1 MVWPDT
7 PTARTSPRTPC
18 IDACGGTNAARGDW
32 IKDALKIR
40 ALLWLLGVIAL
51 GAILAGLAGSG
62 RLTVRTDLM
71 ALLPTPQHDALVNA
85 TVHRMSTF
93 GQRRV
98 TVLLSGD
105 SEAHRRRAVDAMA
118 NVLTASPA
126 FDQVIAR
133 ADDALSSGQRNH
145 LNQLYF
151 AHRFHLLAPADAEA
165 LATLA
170 KAPAQ
175 SADASRAREH
185 FTSRAQGRLYG
196 LGVSGGG
203 RFIDDPFGLAEA
215 YQRTALPNPAPN
227 LRIAGDGAFYV
238 VGPHGRRSDVM
249 FAETRHNPFSLASE
263 SQATTALAKARAA
276 AHAAA
281 PEATI
286 RISGVVRHAAV
297 AAKRAKFEMSVIGT
311 GSLIGIILL
320 MFWAFGRVRPFALSL
335 AAVGGGILLAVVVTD
350 LVFGGIHML
359 TLVFGTS
366 LVGVSIDYCLHF
378 FAQRLATPD
387 PATALARVR
396 RPVLLG
402 LVTSVIAYGGMVI
415 APFPGLRQI
424 AVFTATGLIGGW
436 LGMLLL
442 LPGAGGPAPRPGRA
456 LRLAALWRSHGPARL
471 AAGHERVLVGVLSAI
486 ALVLGGFALWQLSPD
501 DSVRVLY
508 NPPAQL
514 LKTDREVASL
524 LGSTLSTHAVVVS
537 GKTSAR
543 VLATE
548 KKLTDQLGAGPHPAA
563 SVRAIT
569 DAYPPLAEQKHNY
582 ARLSRT
588 LYAPHGAATQVLS
601 GAGFKP
607 QQIAEARHAFTQAK
621 GRTLSLADWLA
632 SPASLGLR
640 GLWLGRVNGA
650 DASIIR
656 IDRIND
662 AARFHHIVAQYPDA
676 QYIDSVARI
685 SSLLSHY
692 RRLATWLLGL
702 EYILAWLV
710 LWRAF
715 GARGALALL
724 LPPALASIAVLAIF
738 AATGATFALFN
749 LVALILLLGLG
760 ADYGIFLRTAPA
772 DHAPAMLAVGLS
784 VATTLLAF
792 GLLGVS
798 HTPALH
804 EFGLTL
810 ALGLTFTFL
819 LASLLGRPSAGTPDP
834 AQD

>member
-1 MVWPDT
+1 M
-7 PTARTSPRTPC
+7 
-18 IDACGGTNAARGDW
+18 
-32 IKDALKIR
+32 KIR

-51 GAILAGLAGSG
+51 GALLAGLASSG
-62 RLTVRTDLM
+62 RLTVRTDFM

-85 TVHRMSTF
+85 AVHRMSSF
-93 GQRRV
+93 GERRV
-98 TVLLSGD
+98 TILLSGD
-105 SEAHRRRAVDAMA
+105 TEAHRRRAADAIA
-118 NVLTASPA
+118 NVLKASPA

-133 ADDALSSGQRNH
+133 ADDALSSGQRRH
-145 LNQLYF
+145 LSRLYF
-151 AHRFHLLAPADAEA
+151 AHRFHLLAPADARA

-170 KAPAQ
+170 HASKG
-175 SADASRAREH
+175 SADARRAREH
-185 FTSRAQGRLYG
+185 FTHRAQARLYG
-196 LGVSGGG
+196 LGISGGG

-227 LRIAGDGAFYV
+227 LRITGDGTFYV
-238 VGPHGRRSDVM
+238 VGPQGRRSDVM
-249 FAETRHNPFSLASE
+249 FARTRHNPFSLASE
-263 SQATTALAKARAA
+263 SQAATALGKARAA

-281 PEATI
+281 PGATL
-286 RISGVVRHAAV
+286 RISGAVRHAAV
-297 AAKRAKFEMSVIGT
+297 AAKRAKFEMSVIGS
-311 GSLIGIILL
+311 GSLIGIVLL
-320 MFWAFGRVRPFALSL
+320 MIWAFGRVRPFALSL

-436 LGMLLL
+436 LGMWLL

-471 AAGHERVLVGVLSAI
+471 AAGRERALVAVLSAL
-486 ALVLGGFALWQLSPD
+486 ALALGGFALWQLSPD

-514 LKTDREVASL
+514 LKTDHQVANL
-524 LGSTLSTHAVVVS
+524 LGSTLSTRAIVIS
-537 GKTSAR
+537 STTQAQ
-543 VLATE
+543 VLASQR
-548 KKLTDQLGAGPHPAA
+548 KLVDQLASGSHPAA
-563 SVRAIT
+563 AVRAIT
-569 DAYPPLAEQKHNY
+569 DAYPPIAQQQHNY
-582 ARLSRT
+582 SRLAQT
-588 LYAPHGAATQVLS
+588 LYAPHGALSQVLAE
-601 GAGFKP
+601 AGFKP
-607 QQIAEARHAFTQAK
+607 QQIAEARHAFVQAQ
-621 GRTLSLADWLA
+621 GNTLSLADWLA
-632 SPASLGLR
+632 SPASMGLR
-640 GLWLGRVNGA
+640 GLWLGRVDGKKA
-650 DASIIR
+650 AIIR

-662 AARFHHIVAQYPDA
+662 PARLHHIVTQYPTA
-676 QYIDSVARI
+676 RYIDSVARI

-692 RRLATWLLGL
+692 RRLATWVLGL
-702 EYILAWLV
+702 EYVLAWLV

-772 DHAPAMLAVGLS
+772 DHAPVMLAVGLS

-792 GLLGVS
+792 GLLGLS

-819 LASLLGRPSAGTPDP
+819 LASLLGRAAPDTSPSK
-834 AQD
+834 QE

>member
-1 MVWPDT
+1 M
-7 PTARTSPRTPC
+7 
-18 IDACGGTNAARGDW
+18 
-32 IKDALKIR
+32 KIR
-40 ALLWLLGVIAL
+40 AALWLLGVIAL

-105 SEAHRRRAVDAMA
+105 TEAHRRRALQAMA
-118 NVLTASPA
+118 GVLSASPA

-133 ADDALSSGQRNH
+133 ADDALSNGQRKH
-145 LNQLYF
+145 LTQLYF
-151 AHRFHLLAPADAEA
+151 GHRFHLLAPADAKA

-170 KAPAQ
+170 KAPAGSQ
-175 SADASRAREH
+175 KAERAREY
-185 FTSRAQGRLYG
+185 FTNRAEGRLYG
-196 LGVSGGG
+196 LGVGGGG
-203 RFIDDPFGLAEA
+203 RFVDDPFGLAEA
-215 YQRTALPNPAPN
+215 YQRATLPNPAPN
-227 LRIAGDGAFYV
+227 LRIAGDGTFYV
-238 VGPHGRRSDVM
+238 VDKQGQRIDVM
-249 FAETRHNPFSLASE
+249 FAETRDNPFSLASE
-263 SQATTALAKARAA
+263 SQATTALRHARAA
-276 AHAAA
+276 AQAAA
-281 PEATI
+281 PKADI

-311 GSLIGIILL
+311 GSLIGIIVL
-320 MFWAFGRVRPFALSL
+320 MLWAFGRVRPFVLSL
-335 AAVGGGILLAVVVTD
+335 AAVGGGILLAAVVTD
-350 LVFGGIHML
+350 VVFGSIHML

-456 LRLAALWRSHGPARL
+456 LRLAGLWRSHGPSRL
-471 AAGHERVLVGVLSAI
+471 AIGHERRLIAGLSGLAI
-486 ALVLGGFALWQLSPD
+486 VLGGFALWQLSPD

-508 NPPAQL
+508 NPPPQL
-514 LKTDREVASL
+514 LKTDRQVANL
-524 LGSTLSTHAVVVS
+524 LGSTLSTHAVVVTGS
-537 GKTSAR
+537 SPAQ
-543 VLATE
+543 VLSRETT
-548 KKLTDQLGAGPHPAA
+548 LVDQLHAGPRPAA
-563 SVRAIT
+563 AVRAIT
-569 DAYPPLAEQKHNY
+569 DAYPPVAAQKANY
-582 ARLSRT
+582 ARLADT
-588 LYAPHGAATQVLS
+588 LYAPHGPMAQILAQ
-601 GAGFKP
+601 AGFKP
-607 QQIAEARHAFTQAK
+607 GKITEARQAFSAAH
-621 GRTLSLADWLA
+621 GHTLSLSDWLA
-632 SPASLGLR
+632 SPASLSLR
-640 GLWLGRVNGA
+640 GLWLGRVDGR
-650 DASIIR
+650 DATIIR

-662 AARFHHIVAQYPDA
+662 AARFHRIVSNHSNAE
-676 QYIDSVARI
+676 YIDSVARI

-724 LPPALASIAVLAIF
+724 LPPALASIVVLAIF

-772 DHAPAMLAVGLS
+772 NHAPAMLAVGLS

-792 GLLGVS
+792 GLLGLS

-810 ALGLTFTFL
+810 ALGLTLTFL
-819 LASLLGRPSAGTPDP
+819 LASLLGRPAADTATSRPD
-834 AQD
+834 

>member
-1 MVWPDT
+1 M
-7 PTARTSPRTPC
+7 R
-18 IDACGGTNAARGDW
+18 AA
-32 IKDALKIR
+32 
-40 ALLWLLGVIAL
+40 LWLLGVIAL
-51 GAILAGLAGSG
+51 GAILAGLAATG

-105 SEAHRRRAVDAMA
+105 TEAHRQKAMQAMA
-118 NVLTASPA
+118 GVLSASPA

-133 ADDALSSGQRNH
+133 ADDALSNGQRKH
-145 LNQLYF
+145 LTQLYF
-151 AHRFHLLAPADAEA
+151 KHRFHLLAPADAKA

-170 KAPAQ
+170 KAPAGSQ
-175 SADASRAREH
+175 KAERAREY
-185 FTSRAQGRLYG
+185 FTNRAEGRLYG
-196 LGVSGGG
+196 LGVGGGG
-203 RFIDDPFGLAEA
+203 RFVDDPFGLAEA
-215 YQRTALPNPAPN
+215 YQRATLPNPAPN
-227 LRIAGDGAFYV
+227 LRIAGDGTFYV
-238 VGPHGRRSDVM
+238 VDKQGRRIDVM

-263 SQATTALAKARAA
+263 SQATAALKQARAA
-276 AHAAA
+276 ARAAA
-281 PEATI
+281 PAATI

-297 AAKRAKFEMSVIGT
+297 AAKRAKFEMSVIGS
-311 GSLIGIILL
+311 GSLIGIIAL
-320 MFWAFGRVRPFALSL
+320 MLWAFGRVRPFVLSL
-335 AAVGGGILLAVVVTD
+335 AAVGGGIVLAAVVTD
-350 LVFGGIHML
+350 LVFGSIHML

-456 LRLAALWRSHGPARL
+456 LRLAGLWRSHGPSRL
-471 AAGHERVLVGVLSAI
+471 VIGHERRLVAGLSGLAV
-486 ALVLGGFALWQLSPD
+486 VLGGFALWQLSPD

-508 NPPAQL
+508 NPPPQL
-514 LKTDREVASL
+514 LKTDRQVANL
-524 LGSTLSTHAVVVS
+524 LGSTLSTHAVVVTGQS
-537 GKTSAR
+537 PAQ
-543 VLATE
+543 VLSTE
-548 KKLTDQLGAGPHPAA
+548 TTLVDRLRAGPNPAA

-569 DAYPPLAEQKHNY
+569 DAYPPVAAQKANY
-582 ARLSRT
+582 ARLAES
-588 LYAPHGAATQVLS
+588 LYAPHGPLTQILAQ
-601 GAGFKP
+601 AGFKP
-607 QQIAEARHAFTQAK
+607 DKITAARQAFSAAQ
-621 GRTLSLADWLA
+621 GRTLSLSDWLA

-640 GLWLGRVNGA
+640 GLWLGRVDGR
-650 DASIIR
+650 DAAIVR
-656 IDRIND
+656 VDRIND
-662 AARFHHIVAQYPDA
+662 AARFHRIISNQSNAEYV
-676 QYIDSVARI
+676 DSVARI
-685 SSLLSHY
+685 SSLLAHY

-792 GLLGVS
+792 GLLGLS

-819 LASLLGRPSAGTPDP
+819 LASLLGRPAADIATSRPD
-834 AQD
+834 